1 MQSSLERTERVDVDG
16 QQNQLVSTKSG
27 QTPDYHSSPAVYC
40 NYHDYLAFVKCL
52 KSTPSTLVSFLFH

>member
-40 NYHDYLAFVKCL
+40 NYHDYLAF
-52 KSTPSTLVSFLFH
+52 